1 MTNKDDITKL
11 TTNQNVGLMVG
22 LLIVIA
28 GVWMIWNPFVSQT
41 SGSGHF
47 LIATNAFADKDC
59 RIPGS
64 NPVRYNTTCEGL
76 NMTQLNQLITQ
87 FQNLTGQLVQIPS
100 NATDFLNNDPKVIQ
114 VQVTSATKDVI
125 GDYHIV
131 GEITNTGKDTLS
143 FVRVTVHLYDVRN
156 RLIGDS
162 TCCYTTLTNI
172 DAGHTSTF
180 DSFVTS
186 NHINGTPVF
195 YRLSYDWS

>member
-1 MTNKDDITKL
+1 MTTK
-11 TTNQNVGLMVG
+11 QKVGLIGG

-28 GVWMIWNPFVSQT
+28 AVWMIWNSWNTFVSQT

-47 LIATNAFADKDC
+47 LIATYAFADKDC

-76 NMTQLNQLITQ
+76 NMTQLNQAINHL
-87 FQNLTGQLVQIPS
+87 QNLTGELLQIPS
-100 NATDFLNNDPKVIQ
+100 NATDFPNNDPKVIQ
-114 VQVTSATKDVI
+114 VQVTSAKKDII

-131 GEITNTGKDTLS
+131 GEITNTGNDTLS
-143 FVRVTVHLYDVRN
+143 FVQVTVHLYDASN

-162 TCCYTTLTNI
+162 TCCYTTPTNI

-186 NHINGTPVF
+186 DHINGTPVS
-195 YRLSYDWS
+195 YRLSFDWS